1 MTMFSFGSIKYNTA
15 FYGAV
20 TIVRESEPYSGKE
33 QMLATKMK
41 EI

>member
-1 MTMFSFGSIKYNTA
+1 MFSFGSIKYNTA

-20 TIVRESEPYSGKE
+20 TIVREKAQTYNKDQSLVD
-33 QMLATKMK
+33 QMR